1 MSVNLK
7 LAKSLS
13 KSITQ
18 LLKVIDVLRKQ
29 NDAAFKI
36 MTPEQQAIW
45 LVAIQQIKQQPMEEE

>member
-13 KSITQ
+13 KSIEQ
-18 LLKVIDVLRKQ
+18 LLKVINVLRKQ
-29 NDAAFKI
+29 NDAAFNI

-45 LVAIQQIKQQPMEEE
+45 LVAIQQIKQEPLEEE